1 MGDFVVSRLVIVSNR
16 VACPHQ
22 GVRAGGLAVAMQE
35 ALDRYGGVWFGW
47 SGETTDQAPVAPHI
61 LESGKVTYVTVDLQ
75 KKDYQDYY
83 IGYANGTLWP
93 LFHNQLGLIKFSRGA
108 FDGYLRVNA
117 QMAATLAPTLR
128 PDDTIW
134 VHDYHLIPFGD
145 ELRKLGVKN
154 PIGFFLHTPFPPRQL
169 LETLP
174 RHSTLLHSLAAYDLV
189 GFQTDESL
197 HAFQESI
204 IELAHGRSYGDG
216 AFTLGERH
224 SHAAVF
230 PIGIDTER
238 FAKFARRTAHSRHT
252 TRLKDSL
259 GGRALIIGVDRLDY
273 TKGIPNRF
281 DAIDTLLTDH
291 PEHRNQVSFLQIAP
305 HSRSDV
311 AEYKTLRREL
321 EAAVGAINGKFAE
334 YDWTPLRYV
343 NRAFSRLVLAG
354 FFRAARIG
362 LVTPLRDGMNLVA
375 KEFVAAQDPENPGVL
390 VLSRFAGAAVELK
403 AALLVNP
410 YDADDIATAVH
421 RGLSMS
427 LDERQMRWQH
437 MMDVVSDNTVTTWRE
452 AFLSSLYETQVETVA
467 AVG

>member
-1 MGDFVVSRLVIVSNR
+1 VSRLIIVSNR
-16 VACPHQ
+16 VACPSQ
-22 GVRAGGLAVAMQE
+22 KGVRAGGLAVAMNE
-35 ALDRYGGVWFGW
+35 ALDHYGGMWFGW
-47 SGETTDQAPVAPHI
+47 SGETKDDPSPTPRVA
-61 LESGKVTYVTVDLQ
+61 ESGNVTYVTVDL
-75 KKDYQDYY
+75 KTEDYQDYY

-93 LFHNQLGLIKFSRGA
+93 LFHNQLGLIKFSRAA

-117 QMAATLAPTLR
+117 QLAATLAPMIR
-128 PDDTIW
+128 PDDIIW

-145 ELRKLGVKN
+145 ELRKLGVN
-154 PIGFFLHTPFPPRQL
+154 NQIGFFLHTPFPPRQL
-169 LETLP
+169 IETLP
-174 RHSTLLHSLAAYDLV
+174 RNALLLHGFAAYDLV

-197 HAFQESI
+197 HAFQDSV
-204 IELAHGRSYGDG
+204 IEVGHGRSYGDG
-216 AFTLGERH
+216 AFSLGERH

-238 FAKFARRTAHSRHT
+238 FAKFARRTVHSRHT
-252 TRLKDSL
+252 ARLLDSL
-259 GGRALIIGVDRLDY
+259 SGRSLIIGVDRLDY

-291 PEHRNQVSFLQIAP
+291 PEHRNQISYLQIAP

-321 EAAVGAINGKFAE
+321 ESAVGAINGKFAE

-354 FFRAARIG
+354 FYRAARIG

-375 KEFVAAQDPENPGVL
+375 KEFVAAQDPDDPGVL

-410 YDADDIATAVH
+410 YDADDIASAVH
-421 RGLSMS
+421 RGLRMS
-427 LDERQMRWQH
+427 LDERQMRWKH

-452 AFLSSLYETQVETVA
+452 TFLSSLYETQVEKVA

>member
-1 MGDFVVSRLVIVSNR
+1 VSRLIIVSNR
-16 VACPHQ
+16 VAYPSEG
-22 GVRAGGLAVAMQE
+22 GVRAGGLAVAMYE
-35 ALDRYGGVWFGW
+35 ALDHYGGLWFGW
-47 SGETTDQAPVAPHI
+47 SGQTKDDATMEPRVA
-61 LESGKVTYVTVDLQ
+61 ESANVTYVTVDL
-75 KKDYQDYY
+75 KTEDYQDYY

-93 LFHNQLGLIKFSRGA
+93 LFHNQIGLTRFSRAA

-117 QMAATLAPTLR
+117 RMAAILAPMIG
-128 PDDTIW
+128 PDDVIW
-134 VHDYHLIPFGD
+134 VHDYHMIPFGD
-145 ELRKLGVKN
+145 ELRKLGVN
-154 PIGFFLHTPFPPRQL
+154 NQIGFFLHTPFPPRQL

-174 RHSTLLHSLAAYDLV
+174 RHALLLHSFAAYDLV
-189 GFQTDESL
+189 GFQTEESL
-197 HAFQESI
+197 RAFQDSV
-204 IELAHGRSYGDG
+204 IELARGRCYGGG
-216 AFTLGERH
+216 AFALGERH
-224 SHAAVF
+224 GNAGVF

-238 FAKFARRTAHSRHT
+238 FAKYARRTARSRHT
-252 TRLKDSL
+252 TRLKESL
-259 GGRALIIGVDRLDY
+259 SGRALIIGVDRLDY
-273 TKGIPNRF
+273 SKGIPNRF
-281 DAIDTLLTDH
+281 DAIDALLTDH

-311 AEYKTLRREL
+311 AEYKALRRDL

-375 KEFVAAQDPENPGVL
+375 KEYVAAQDPEDPGVL
-390 VLSRFAGAAVELK
+390 VLSRFAGAANELK

-410 YDADDIATAVH
+410 YDADDIASAIH
-421 RGLSMS
+421 RGLRMS
-427 LDERQMRWQH
+427 LDERQMRWRH

-452 AFLSSLYETQVETVA
+452 SYLSSLYETQLERVA